1 MVRSC
6 EIWNITS
13 ATINT
18 TLIEYINYNVYAPP
32 THSSP
37 ESEYKTRE
45 YKRNLKNWNSA
56 RISNIWKIASVTIKS
71 NFKLS
76 MRHKLQDILVKT
88 ITDYLYMH
96 IEIYIYVHVIT
107 FDNVMATTGRR
118 RYFCASHPRITHG
131 RLHHTSNATNTYTY
145 TCYSLYDMYLWD
157 LKCYISNYK
166 CHFNMIHKLQYIP
179 PHPLIF
185 RKRI

>member
-1 MVRSC
+1 MATTDAADASAQV
-6 EIWNITS
+6 IHAQHTVDHHAPHATNIYTYTCYS
-13 ATINT
+13 
-18 TLIEYINYNVYAPP
+18 LYDMYLWDLKCYISNYKCHFNRRHKLQYIRPP

-56 RISNIWKIASVTIKS
+56 RSSKNRKIASVTIKS

-96 IEIYIYVHVIT
+96 IEIYIY
-107 FDNVMATTGRR
+107 M
-118 RYFCASHPRITHG
+118 CM
-131 RLHHTSNATNTYTY
+131 L
-145 TCYSLYDMYLWD
+145 
-157 LKCYISNYK
+157 
-166 CHFNMIHKLQYIP
+166 
-179 PHPLIF
+179 
-185 RKRI
+185 